1 MYKFVWH
8 EIEKGARVII
18 LPPPIDEILKDDF
31 NYPDYITKY
40 LIQNQVYDEEYITKL
55 FFNELS
61 DYEIIEENNPL
72 RDMLIDE
79 GLNEAYEKEII
90 EIQKIYETDL
100 KEKKYSIDYTSAMK
114 KIAKKYYDILKIKKT
129 NIKGA
134 KK

>member
-1 MYKFVWH
+1 MYNFVWH
-8 EIEKGARVII
+8 EIKKGVKIVI
-18 LPPPIDEILKDDF
+18 LPPIIDEILKDDF

-40 LIQNQVYDEEYITKL
+40 LIERQKYDEEYITKL

-61 DYEIIEENNPL
+61 DDEIIEENNPL

-100 KEKKYSIDYTSAMK
+100 KEKNHSIDYTSAMK